1 MSYGHI
7 DDTTLEIIIWA
18 MHPDPREGAI
28 NNMNALESLELS
40 SIVVV
45 FFRLHDWM
53 WKLSVGF
60 EDS

>member
-45 FFRLHDWM
+45 FFRLHD
-53 WKLSVGF
+53 
-60 EDS
+60 